1 MIRAIILDF
10 DGVILESVSVKT
22 DAFRTLFS
30 VFPEHV
36 DRIVQFH
43 LDNGGMSR
51 FEKFHFIYNNILHRD
66 LSESDFNTLSSQF
79 SDLVEEAVAKAPF
92 VDGAPEFLEKM
103 SRQCSLFIV
112 SATPEDELVRIVKA
126 KGIAKFFSKVSGAP
140 AKKTENISQ
149 ILSENMIPAHESVF
163 IGDAVNDWDAAQK
176 TGVRFIGRI
185 ASGDTDRFEGKAGV
199 EKKGKN
205 LFEIAEYLEKVLL

>member
-22 DAFRTLFS
+22 DAFRTMFS

-51 FEKFHFIYNNILHRD
+51 FDKFRNIYTNILHRD
-66 LSESDFNTLSSQF
+66 LSESDFNRLSSRF
-79 SDLVEEAVAKAPF
+79 SDLVEVAVATAPF

-103 SRQCSLFIV
+103 SRRCNLFIV
-112 SATPEDELVRIVKA
+112 SATPEEELVRIVNTR
-126 KGIAKFFSKVSGAP
+126 GIANFFSKVSGAP
-140 AKKTENISQ
+140 VKKTDNIRRILNENR
-149 ILSENMIPAHESVF
+149 IPTYNTVF

-176 TGVRFIGRI
+176 TGVRFIGRV
-185 ASGDTDRFEGKAGV
+185 ASGDTDRFEGKTGV
-199 EKKGKN
+199 EKKVTN
-205 LFEIAEYLEKVLL
+205 LFELAEYLEKVLI